1 MSTHNHQNCQ
11 DLLGSLSDYVDG
23 TLGEQLCDEI
33 ERHVSECE
41 DCRIVIDTLKKA
53 IYLYHKTAAPPDV
66 PSDVRERLFKR
77 LALDEFLQQGETH
90 E

>member
-23 TLGEQLCDEI
+23 TLGEQLCEEI

-41 DCRIVIDTLKKA
+41 DCRIVIDTLKKT
-53 IYLYHKTAAPPDV
+53 IYLYHKTAVPPEM

-77 LALDEFLQQGETH
+77 LALDEYLQTGDPH